1 MNYNRA
7 KFIDF
12 FRLFTFIFEFYERNI
27 IIFYSTSLEKN
38 RIIYFFLF
46 LINRKFLIIRTLII
60 IVTIILKLGSA
71 PLHFWYILII
81 QKLSWQRI
89 WVLSIWQKIL
99 PLLFLR
105 LYGLPYLIYLGL
117 LNCILRR
124 LLRFKQKK
132 VKKLLGFSSI
142 FTLGWVLTVLS
153 SSGILWFTFLIGYGI
168 NLIFLTYILNI
179 KDGFKVKILISELD
193 INRFIILGLTL
204 IAIRGVP
211 PFLGFFLK
219 LLVLK
224 VLITNFFLIRLI
236 ITISSL
242 LLIYAYL
249 NLIFHNLRFSRR
261 KQLLNS
267 RFFNLHTVNLI
278 IVNSLSRLLIWE
290 LIY

>member
-105 LYGLPYLIYLGL
+105 LYDLPYLIYLGL

-142 FTLGWVLTVLS
+142 FTLGWVLTILS